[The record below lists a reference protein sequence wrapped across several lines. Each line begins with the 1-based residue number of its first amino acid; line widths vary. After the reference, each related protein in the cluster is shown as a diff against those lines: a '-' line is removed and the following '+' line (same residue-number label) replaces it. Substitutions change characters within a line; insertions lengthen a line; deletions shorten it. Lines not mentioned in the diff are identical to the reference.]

1 MPVVLF
7 YEKPKCVTNAKQK
20 KELRH
25 AGCMVIER
33 NLLEHGLSSEELYE
47 FLKPLHVSDWFNPN
61 APKIK
66 NAVIDVK
73 SITPEDALDI
83 LVKEPILIRRP
94 LMVIGERKFCGF
106 ERKKI
111 KKIFGL
117 ELDKSVGEACNT
129 NHVCEN

>member
-20 KELRH
+20 KELRQ
-25 AGCMVIER
+25 AGCLVIER

-47 FLKPLHVSDWFNPN
+47 FLKPLHVKDWFNPN

-66 NAVIDVK
+66 NAEIDLK
-73 SITPEDALDI
+73 SMTPEIALDI
-83 LVKEPILIRRP
+83 LVKEPLLIRRP

-117 ELDKSVGEACNT
+117 ELDSSVGEACKT
-129 NHVCEN
+129 HQKCEH

>member
-20 KELRH
+20 KELRQ
-25 AGCMVIER
+25 AGCLVIER
-33 NLLEHGLSSEELYE
+33 NLLEHGLNSEELFE
-47 FLKPLHVSDWFNPN
+47 FLKPLHLKDWFNPN

-66 NAVIDVK
+66 NSEIDVT
-73 SITPEDALDI
+73 SMTPERALNI
-83 LVKEPILIRRP
+83 LVKEPLLIRRP

-117 ELDKSVGEACNT
+117 ELDSTVGEACST
-129 NHVCEN
+129 NQKCEH